1 MGLVEVSLVAVFDDA
16 GEVEGKRD
24 QRNKV
29 WSSEPEIRSSGV
41 VLRSLS

>member
-1 MGLVEVSLVAVFDDA
+1 MGLVEVDLVAASNNA